1 MEKTRRHLSGL
12 GFALLAAVI
21 NGSVGV
27 FITLSA
33 RMALESSAIA
43 FYKCFLAV
51 VILAIFLWAN
61 ATLRQSIRNVFRS
74 PILAAAG
81 FFGVFV
87 MNSFEVRAYRLE
99 SVATVVLMFLAGATV
114 ATQGL
119 TIFMLSQRMTVGR
132 AIAIGLCSAGVFLLM
147 PKYLSFSAAAGCL
160 LGAIAGVGYGTYMV
174 IAQRF
179 ALKARLEDIFG
190 MMVWGTIFLLP
201 EYIVGGARIPSF
213 DAWGMLIWLAMF
225 PTILGYFLTTAAVT
239 RIGASKVQ
247 LLELSEPLFAALMA
261 WYFLNELLSSGQIMG
276 GLAIVLASYAG
287 DVIDKLVPGT
297 HRQRRPSWRGSR

>member
-1 MEKTRRHLSGL
+1 MNRHLSGL
-12 GFALLAAVI
+12 GFALLAAII

-33 RMALESSAIA
+33 RAGLQGSAIA

-51 VILAIFLWAN
+51 LLLAFCLWAN
-61 ATLRQSIRNVFRS
+61 ATLRQAIQNVFRS

-99 SVATVVLMFLAGATV
+99 SVATVVLMFLAGTTA

-119 TIFMLSQRMTVGR
+119 TAMVLRQRITRGR
-132 AIAIGLCSAGVFLLM
+132 AAAIGLCSLGVFLLM
-147 PKYLSFSAAAGCL
+147 QKYLSFSEAAGCL
-160 LGAIAGVGYGTYMV
+160 LGAVAGAGYGTYMV

-179 ALKARLEDIFG
+179 SLKANLEDIFG
-190 MMVWGTIFLLP
+190 MMVWGTVFLLP
-201 EYIVGGARIPSF
+201 EFIIGGTSFPSM
-213 DAWGMLIWLAMF
+213 DAWGTLVWLAMF
-225 PTILGYFLTTAAVT
+225 PTILGYFFTTAAVT
-239 RIGASKVQ
+239 RLGASKVQ

-261 WYFLNELLSSGQIMG
+261 WYLLNELLTAGQIMG
-276 GLAIVLASYAG
+276 GLIIVLASYSG
-287 DVIDKLVPGT
+287 DIIDKFAPGT
-297 HRQRRPSWRGSR
+297 RVQERLRYDE